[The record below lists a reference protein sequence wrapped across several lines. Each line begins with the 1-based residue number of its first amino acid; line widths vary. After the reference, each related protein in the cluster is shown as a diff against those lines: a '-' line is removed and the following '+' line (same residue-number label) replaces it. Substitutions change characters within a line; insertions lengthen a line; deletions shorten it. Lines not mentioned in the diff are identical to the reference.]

1 MTDFYV
7 IGKGRLHFDFYTCQA
22 IKNQEDALQTE
33 RRKSMPSI
41 QTILQGIFDMAIEKA
56 FPDVAISAIVHP
68 STQERF
74 GDYQCNNAMT
84 LSKVNFYYH
93 AYAYPSIMMYNK

>member
-1 MTDFYV
+1 MSLRIYFGLY
-7 IGKGRLHFDFYTCQA
+7 QA
-22 IKNQEDALQTE
+22 IKKQEDALQAE

-41 QTILQGIFDMAIEKA
+41 QRILQGIFDMAIEKA
-56 FPDVAISAIVHP
+56 FPDVTISAIVHP

-84 LSKVNFYYH
+84 LSKVTFAIIHTPNS
-93 AYAYPSIMMYNK
+93 P